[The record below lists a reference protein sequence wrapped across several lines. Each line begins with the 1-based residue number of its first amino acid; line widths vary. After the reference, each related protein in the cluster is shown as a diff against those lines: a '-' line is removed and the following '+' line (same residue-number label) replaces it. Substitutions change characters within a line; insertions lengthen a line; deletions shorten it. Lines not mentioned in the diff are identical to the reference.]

1 MLTTKLTTPWGK
13 IPWGQIERKIDMNHK
28 KKHKSSELEPHSE
41 ESEAVVPEN
50 KADEATTTDPISVLT
65 QEIKLLAAAGNNRD
79 DILTHV
85 MALNRSQVTP
95 ISTDELV
102 RLVEELTDDQDQGN
116 EGPPTGKDLLSKLA
130 EPIIPFHDEKR
141 EPYFFYEGESYK
153 APSKPVADRLKYL
166 YLRETGVLPPSSI
179 VKEILDIKESIARF
193 EGELVNLKNRVS
205 SKEQA
210 IYYDMRDKRYL
221 EINSSGWKIVPADFP
236 LFRRYQHMQTQVEP
250 VTGGDPWR
258 VFDYITV
265 NEEDRL
271 LVLVYLVSLFIPNI
285 AHPVFALFGE
295 QGSSKSFFSSVIN
308 RLVDPTI
315 TERIIQPK
323 NERNLIQTVKQ
334 KYVTVLDNLSK
345 IDSRVSDIFCQVCT
359 GGSIS
364 LRQLYTD
371 EGENI
376 AHFRHI
382 VILNSIS
389 LAIVNADLMDR
400 SIILKLHRI
409 KPEDRKPEQD
419 LWADF
424 ETARPGI
431 LGGIFDTIVRA
442 MVIHPTLDLK
452 QLPRLADFAKW
463 GYAIAEA
470 LGKNGPQFLEDFS
483 QNIKRQ
489 NESVVEK
496 NVLCQTI
503 LRLMADKQTFL
514 KSVADTHNAL
524 KTIAG
529 DNHKDATF
537 PKLSHHLR
545 SCLDVL
551 RSTLA
556 DHGISF
562 EFLDRQKDGVK
573 ILFSKAG
580 SPATPAKYTAISA
593 PVMTF
598 GAESGVSGEPGEADS
613 EIPEFE
619 IDETLEVVN
628 A

>member
-1 MLTTKLTTPWGK
+1 
-13 IPWGQIERKIDMNHK
+13 MNHK
-28 KKHKSSELEPHSE
+28 KKHKSSELELHSG
-41 ESEAVVPEN
+41 ESEAVVPEYE
-50 KADEATTTDPISVLT
+50 ADEASTTDLISVLT
-65 QEIKLLAAAGNNRD
+65 QEIKMLAATGKTQG
-79 DILTHV
+79 DILSHV
-85 MALNRSQVTP
+85 ITLNRSQTSP
-95 ISTDELV
+95 ISTDVLV
-102 RLVEELTDDQDQGN
+102 QLVEELSDDQEQKS
-116 EGPPTGKDLLSKLA
+116 EQPPTGVELLSKLA

-166 YLRETGVLPPSSI
+166 YLRETGSLPYNNDI
-179 VKEILDIKESIARF
+179 RGILDIKESRARF

-205 SKEQA
+205 AKEQTV
-210 IYYDMRDKRYL
+210 YYDMRDKRYL
-221 EINSSGWKIVPADFP
+221 EITSTGWRIVPADFP

-258 VFDYITV
+258 VFDFITV
-265 NEEDRL
+265 NEENQL

-323 NERNLIQTVKQ
+323 NEKDLIQTVKQ

-424 ETARPGI
+424 ESARPGI
-431 LGGIFDTIVRA
+431 LGGIFDTIVKA
-442 MVIHPTLDLK
+442 MVIYPTLNLK

-470 LGKNGPQFLEDFS
+470 LGKNGTQFLEDFS

-503 LRLMADKQTFL
+503 LRLMADKQTYL
-514 KSVADTHNAL
+514 KSVADAHNAL

-537 PKLSHHLR
+537 PKLSNHLR
-545 SCLDVL
+545 GCLDVL

-556 DHGISF
+556 DNSISY

-580 SPATPAKYTAISA
+580 SPATPANNPAISA

-613 EIPEFE
+613 EIPEFDF
-619 IDETLEVVN
+619 DEMPEVVN

>member
-1 MLTTKLTTPWGK
+1 MNPNEEHNTTHLDLP
-13 IPWGQIERKIDMNHK
+13 
-28 KKHKSSELEPHSE
+28 SE
-41 ESEAVVPEN
+41 ESDAVVLEN
-50 KADEATTTDPISVLT
+50 EADEATSTDPISVLT
-65 QEIKLLAAAGNNRD
+65 QEINLLAAAGHEQG
-79 DILTHV
+79 DILSHV
-85 MALNRSQVTP
+85 IALNRTQSSP
-95 ISTDELV
+95 ISTHELV
-102 RLVEELTDDQDQGN
+102 SLVERITDDQKLEN
-116 EGPPTGKDLLSKLA
+116 EEPPTGKDLLSKLS

-153 APSKPVADRLKYL
+153 APSKPVSDRLKYL
-166 YLRETGVLPPSSI
+166 YLRETGCLPPNSI

-193 EGELVNLKNRVS
+193 EGDPVNLKNRVS
-205 SKEQA
+205 ANEQA
-210 IYYDMRDKRYL
+210 VYYDMRDKRYL
-221 EINSSGWKIVPADFP
+221 EITSTGWRIVPADFP

-258 VFDYITV
+258 VFDFITV
-265 NEEDRL
+265 NEEDQL
-271 LVLVYLVSLFIPNI
+271 LVLVYLVSLFIANI

-419 LWADF
+419 LWAAF

-431 LGGIFDTIVRA
+431 LGGIFDTIVKA
-442 MVIHPTLDLK
+442 MVIHPTLTLN

-470 LGKNGPQFLEDFS
+470 LGKSGPQFLEDFS

-503 LRLMADKQTFL
+503 LRLMTDKQTFL

-556 DHGISF
+556 DHGISY
-562 EFLDRQKDGVK
+562 EFLERQKDGVK
-573 ILFSKAG
+573 ILFSKTG
-580 SPATPAKYTAISA
+580 SPATPAENPAISA
-593 PVMTF
+593 PVVTF

-613 EIPEFE
+613 EIPEFDF
-619 IDETLEVVN
+619 DETLEVVN